1 MNLKKVD
8 LYTDGACSQNGTWIG
23 GYGAVLL
30 YGQYKKEISG
40 FKDNTTNNQ
49 MEILAVI
56 EGLKALKEKVDLT
69 IYTDSAY
76 VCNAFENNW
85 VGSWQNN
92 GWKNSQNKPVSNK
105 ELWLEL
111 ISLLRNH
118 NVKWVKVKGHADN
131 EYNNRCDFLATEQI
145 KIRTK
150 ELDVQ

>member
-30 YGQYKKEISG
+30 YGDIKKEISG
-40 FKDNTTNNQ
+40 YKDNTTNNQ
-49 MEILAVI
+49 MELLAVI
-56 EGLKALKEKVDLT
+56 EGLKALKQKVDLT

-85 VGSWQNN
+85 IENWQNN
-92 GWKNSQNKPVSNK
+92 GWKNSQNKPVQNK
-105 ELWLEL
+105 ELWVEL
-111 ISLLRNH
+111 ISLLNEH
-118 NVKWVKVKGHADN
+118 DVKWVKVKGHADN

-150 ELDVQ
+150 QLNI